1 MTNLLKQ
8 YYYLGFIITLL
19 LLLPSDTVTAF
30 GFEDKNLIY
39 EQQSSIRRPANQL
52 GQREGFIFGLGAGV
66 GNVNFTEPLAEYWGG
81 TYDGDWPDPRATT
94 SAFVTEIKVGHG
106 FSNQFLLYYT
116 SRISWL
122 PLSNLYR
129 DTMIA
134 NGTAGVGLM
143 LYPLRSTN
151 FYLVGS
157 AGLSTLVTWEPPFK
171 LEHAR
176 QTGLSVSGG
185 VGFELIR
192 HLNIDF
198 TVNYG
203 NAHSTQ
209 IDDVSEVTLTDE
221 IVTFLVTAHLL
232 FY

>member
-1 MTNLLKQ
+1 MTKIVPQ
-8 YYYLGFIITLL
+8 YHYVGFIMAFLL
-19 LLLPSDTVTAF
+19 LFLSDTIMAF
-30 GFEDKNLIY
+30 GIEDRNLIY
-39 EQQSSIRRPANQL
+39 KQQNLIRRPKNNL
-52 GQREGFIFGLGAGV
+52 GQRKGFIFGLGAGV
-66 GNVNFTEPLAEYWGG
+66 GNVNFAEPLAEYWGS
-81 TYDGDWPDPRATT
+81 TYDGDWPDPRGTT
-94 SAFVTEIKVGHG
+94 SAFATEIKVGHA
-106 FSNQFLLYYT
+106 FSNQFILYYT
-116 SRISWL
+116 SRISWM

-134 NGTAGVGLM
+134 NGTAGVGM
-143 LYPLRSTN
+143 MIFPLKSTD

-157 AGLSTLVTWEPPFK
+157 TGLAALVTWEPPFK
-171 LEHAR
+171 LERAR
-176 QTGLSVSGG
+176 PTGLSVSGG
-185 VGFELIR
+185 IGFELVR

-209 IDDVSEVTLTDE
+209 IDDTNEIVLTDE